1 MKKRNLIIST
11 LVALILFLTFILY
24 DYFEIT
30 TLETT
35 YYEITSNRLP
45 DSFNDFKIAHF
56 TDFHNTKIKKLTTK
70 LIEQLK
76 KESPEIIVITGDLID
91 SEEIEESLKLIQEIK
106 KIAPIYYVP
115 GNHEAQIRKTYNIF
129 EDKLKSDGVIVLR
142 NETKNIEINNDKIN
156 IMGID
161 DPELFSSSS
170 LLNEDE
176 TIFKS
181 TLDKL
186 AENMDAYTILLS
198 HRPEYFNDYINH
210 NIDLTLSGH
219 THGGQIRIPV
229 IGAIYAPN
237 QGFFPKYDKGIF
249 TKDNKSMI
257 ISSGI
262 GTTGLP
268 LRILNKP
275 ELVIVKLKANF

>member
-257 ISSGI
+257 ISCGI
-262 GTTGLP
+262 ATTGLP

>member
-1 MKKRNLIIST
+1 MKRKPLIICT
-11 LVALILFLTFILY
+11 LVALILLLTFILY

-35 YYEITSNRLP
+35 YYEITSDKIP

-70 LIEQLK
+70 LIDQLK
-76 KESPEIIVITGDLID
+76 KESPNIIVITGDLID
-91 SEEIEESLKLIQEIK
+91 NNETEASLKLIQEIK
-106 KIAPIYYVP
+106 TIAPLYYIP
-115 GNHEAQIRKTYNIF
+115 GNHEAQIRETYNIF
-129 EDKLKSDGVIVLR
+129 EEKLKSDGVIVLR
-142 NETKNIEINNDKIN
+142 NEIENIEINNDKIN
-156 IMGID
+156 IIGID
-161 DPELFSSSS
+161 DPEFFSPSSI
-170 LLNEDE
+170 LNEDE
-176 TIFKS
+176 TIFRS
-181 TLDKL
+181 TLDRL
-186 AENMDAYTILLS
+186 TTNIDTYTILLS
-198 HRPEYFNDYINH
+198 HRPEYFNDYISH
-210 NIDLTLSGH
+210 NIDLTLTGH
-219 THGGQIRIPV
+219 THGGQIRMPAL
-229 IGAIYAPN
+229 GAIYAPN

>member
-106 KIAPIYYVP
+106 KIAPIYYIP

-142 NETKNIEINNDKIN
+142 NEMKNIEINNDKIN

-229 IGAIYAPN
+229 IGTIYAPN